1 MKKII
6 SGLLLA
12 VSSLAA
18 CAQSFT
24 HDEFTTKDG
33 KPLSIYF
40 VKHASLIIKYDNKLI
55 YVDPV
60 TMFADFSKEP
70 KADLILVTHEHYD
83 HLDTLAIKQLEKP
96 DTKIILDP
104 ASQKMLGRGFAMQH
118 NGKLTIVDAVTLQAV
133 PAYNV
138 TTEHI
143 EWHPKD
149 RGDNGYV
156 LTIGGTKIYIAGDTE
171 PIFEMAL
178 LKDIDI
184 AFLPVNQP
192 YTMTVEQA
200 VAAAKVI
207 KPKILYP
214 YHFGETNVQEI
225 VPQLEGTGIEV
236 RIRAL
241 E

>member
-6 SGLLLA
+6 PSMLLA
-12 VSSLAA
+12 ALSVAA
-18 CAQSFT
+18 CAQSFP
-24 HDEFTTKDG
+24 HDNFTTKDG
-33 KPLSIYF
+33 KPLTIYF
-40 VKHASLIIKYDNKLI
+40 VKHASLVIKYDDKLI

-60 TMFADFSKEP
+60 TTFADFSKEP
-70 KADLILVTHEHYD
+70 KADVILITHEHGD
-83 HLDTLAIKQLEKP
+83 HFDTLAIKQLEKP
-96 DTKIILDP
+96 ETKIILNP
-104 ASQKMLGRGFAMQH
+104 ATYEILGKGFSMINFAGVMLAEGVS
-118 NGKLTIVDAVTLQAV
+118 LLAV

-138 TTEHI
+138 TPDRI
-143 EWHPKD
+143 QFHPKG
-149 RGDNGYV
+149 RDNGYV
-156 LTIGGTKIYIAGDTE
+156 LNVHGTKIYIAGDTE

-200 VAAAKVI
+200 VAAAQVI

-214 YHFGETNVQEI
+214 YHFGETNVQE
-225 VPQLEGTGIEV
+225 VANYLGGTGIEV